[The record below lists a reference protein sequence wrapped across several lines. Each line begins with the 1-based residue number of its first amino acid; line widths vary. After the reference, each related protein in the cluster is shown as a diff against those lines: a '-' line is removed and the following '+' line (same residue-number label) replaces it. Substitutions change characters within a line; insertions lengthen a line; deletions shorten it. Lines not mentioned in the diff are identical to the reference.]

1 MLISAKAPYRLLSAC
16 PSGTERVPRMGRGR
30 RGISPLFL
38 FLTGAIVVICCA
50 GCSGARMSNVS
61 YQSAQTEAAAPVG
74 THQRDPWGNFE
85 AKPGI
90 HEARMEDAGSL
101 LAYRQNSGID
111 LYDIIDGRP
120 VNTIFANESRN
131 QDDLYEERRLYNDSG
146 SFDEYVGSLMS
157 RRTKIGY
164 PSRGPTGESLLR
176 TAKGSGLLLIEYG
189 VRKRAMANE
198 PAQLPIAA
206 LGDLYDVS
214 GNRRPKAARTGEI
227 IKRGG
232 TEHAP
237 VMHIA
242 LARTSGT
249 GRGVPAGIAPS
260 PRSSQ
265 VPAAGL
271 LQEEPRETVPPQTE
285 EHGSLNVGPQRIPAS
300 MEQGGGRIEADRQ
313 DVHAPLL
320 SSETRP
326 SDAGRIE
333 LSFLQAETTGSL
345 RIDRPGPLSGP
356 LVLRDPAESAA
367 LPAER
372 QAAQPSSSA
381 SLPNRETGGEEMPA
395 SPASSASDRVPA
407 MKTDGGGT
415 PGSVARK
422 DEAREER
429 SGSIFSFLAASPER
443 ASGQNRVYRGIPT
456 PRLDSVTRAREDRD
470 LSRSERRWWGKNLY
484 AR

>member
-1 MLISAKAPYRLLSAC
+1 
-16 PSGTERVPRMGRGR
+16 
-30 RGISPLFL
+30 
-38 FLTGAIVVICCA
+38 
-50 GCSGARMSNVS
+50 MSSVS

-85 AKPGI
+85 AKPRI

-111 LYDIIDGRP
+111 LYDILDGRS
-120 VNTIFANESRN
+120 VNTIFANGSRN

-146 SFDEYVGSLMS
+146 SFDEYVGSLTS

-164 PSRGPTGESLLR
+164 PSRSPAGESSPLR
-176 TAKGSGLLLIEYG
+176 TSSGSGKLTIEYA
-189 VRKRAMANE
+189 VKADAAVNE
-198 PAQLPIAA
+198 QGQPPMPVLADSS
-206 LGDLYDVS
+206 DLYGVPRKVLRRQEEENPS
-214 GNRRPKAARTGEI
+214 GAITKSGGGEQHDAKTPAI
-227 IKRGG
+227 
-232 TEHAP
+232 
-237 VMHIA
+237 
-242 LARTSGT
+242 LARTSDT

-265 VPAAGL
+265 VPTAGL
-271 LQEEPRETVPPQTE
+271 MQEEPRETAPPQTE
-285 EHGSLNVGPQRIPAS
+285 EHGSLNVGPRPIPSS

-320 SSETRP
+320 SPETRP

-356 LVLRDPAESAA
+356 LVLRDPAESAS
-367 LPAER
+367 LPAKR

-381 SLPNRETGGEEMPA
+381 SLPDRETGGEEMPA